1 MTFLRILNAFCVHLC
16 PSLGDTYSTNL
27 CISLAFYVHLA
38 LQCSLARAF
47 SVHLISILAHSA
59 DILRRAYNILYRVSI
74 RSAFSVHSKRLL
86 RILGCMGGCICRTRT
101 LFCALL
107 AHPCAF

>member
-47 SVHLISILAHSA
+47 SVHLIGRVLSSEFWPELQFLAQFLP
-59 DILRRAYNILYRVSI
+59 D
-74 RSAFSVHSKRLL
+74 F
-86 RILGCMGGCICRTRT
+86 GGIMLTS
-101 LFCALL
+101 F
-107 AHPCAF
+107 